1 MADQALWSDE
11 KMSSYVKRHMDEDT
25 VVTEDLLL
33 LSERSQR
40 QPCCHSLRPVT
51 PHLMSL
57 QRSTGRKIKENY
69 NFADW
74 VILNPC

>member
-11 KMSSYVKRHMDEDT
+11 KTSSYVERHMDEET

-33 LSERSQR
+33 LSKRSQC

-57 QRSTGRKIKENY
+57 QWSTGQEIKRE
-69 NFADW
+69 
-74 VILNPC
+74 L